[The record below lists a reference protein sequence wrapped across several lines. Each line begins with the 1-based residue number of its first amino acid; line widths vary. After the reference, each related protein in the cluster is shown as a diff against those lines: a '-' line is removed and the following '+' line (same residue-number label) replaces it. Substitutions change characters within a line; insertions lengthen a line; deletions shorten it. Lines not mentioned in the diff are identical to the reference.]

1 MSDQNI
7 AFIDIGTNSIRLL
20 LTRVNK
26 SYTVL
31 SEQKEVARLGEGEF
45 PDGLLQKKAM
55 ERATLICK
63 EFADMAR
70 ANNADEIVAVATS
83 ATREARNKN
92 AFLRQL
98 RRETDLDVH
107 PISGL
112 EEARLI
118 YLGVV
123 NGIHIEGQRALF
135 IDIGGGSTEVIV
147 GDHQQ
152 HYNLESLKLGAIR
165 MAAQFEHFGDGP
177 ISREQYQ
184 QMQDY
189 VRNSSV
195 RAMERIRQHP
205 FELAYG
211 SSGTIE
217 NLGDIA
223 MHMFAERPRE
233 REDVLTLE
241 QLEVEV
247 AHLCSLPVKQR
258 GKVKGINARRADII
272 VSGAAILHT
281 LMQDLGFDE
290 IHITDRAMREG
301 MLVDYLIRHGL
312 GGFEESLSVRKR
324 SVLHLAHKMQADMPH
339 AHKVAEL
346 ALGLYDSAAAAG
358 LHSLG
363 SDERE
368 LLEYAAILHDIGI
381 FLAYDN
387 HQAHSHYLIRNADL
401 LGFDE
406 DEIDIIA
413 ATSYFHRKYFPRKGH
428 RPFDQLDAD
437 ARATVRVLSILL
449 RIAEALDRGH
459 KGIVHRA
466 YFEADGKASLKLHIE
481 SDADWQLESWGL
493 GNHKPAF
500 KKIFGYKFTPVSQS
514 TGGMES
520 R

>member
-1 MSDQNI
+1 MSDQNV

-45 PDGLLQKKAM
+45 PDGLLQKAAM
-55 ERATLICK
+55 DRAVMICR
-63 EFADMAR
+63 EFAEMAR
-70 ANNADEIVAVATS
+70 ANRADEIIAVATS
-83 ATREARNKN
+83 ATREAKNKN
-92 AFLRQL
+92 AFLRLL
-98 RRETDLDVH
+98 RKETGLDVH

-123 NGIHIEGQRALF
+123 NGIHLEQQRALF

-165 MAAQFEHFGDGP
+165 MSAQFAHFGDGP
-177 ISREQYQ
+177 ISSEQYQ

-189 VRNSSV
+189 VRNSAV

-205 FELAYG
+205 FDLAYG

-223 MHMFAERPRE
+223 MQMFAERPRE
-233 REDVLTLE
+233 REDVLKLE
-241 QLEVEV
+241 QLEGVV

-258 GKVKGINARRADII
+258 GKVKGINSRRADII
-272 VSGAAILHT
+272 VPGAAILHT
-281 LMQDLGFDE
+281 LMLDLGFNE

-301 MLVDYLIRHGL
+301 MLIDYLIRHGL

-324 SVLHLAHKMQADMPH
+324 SVMQLAHKMQADMPH
-339 AHKVAEL
+339 AYKVAEL
-346 ALGLYDSAAAAG
+346 ALSLYDSAAEAG

-363 SDERE
+363 GDERE

-387 HQAHSHYLIRNADL
+387 HQAHSHYLIQNADL

-413 ATSYFHRKYFPRKGH
+413 ATSYFHRKYFPRRGYA
-428 RPFDQLDAD
+428 PYDALERE
-437 ARATVRVLSILL
+437 AQPTVKALSILL

-459 KGIVHRA
+459 KGIVHHA
-466 YFEADGKASLKLHIE
+466 YFEAAGDKRVELHIE
-481 SDADWQLESWGL
+481 SEADWQLEAWGL
-493 GNHKPAF
+493 GNHRAAF
-500 KKIFGYKFTPVSQS
+500 KRIFGSTFKPVSGHP
-514 TGGMES
+514 T
-520 R
+520 RLN